1 MNFQLIGVN
10 HNSAPLD
17 VRERLAISDARLP
30 DAIQTLVKQP
40 GVEEGMV
47 LSTCNRV
54 ELLTSSREAADLRG
68 FLRSYFGI
76 SPDAL
81 RSHIYEFEKSEAVR
95 HVFRVAS
102 SLDSMVVGEPQI
114 LGQVKEAYAV
124 ARGLGAVHSALE
136 ALLSRAFAVAKRVR
150 TETAIGSSSV
160 SIAAVA
166 VQLAEKIFGS
176 LRNRTVYVV
185 GAGKMAELAAR
196 HLIARGAGHI
206 LFTNRTH
213 ERAVQLAEAFGGQAI
228 PFDQLY
234 ETVGRAD
241 IVLTSTGAT
250 EPLFRREEG
259 EKLLSRRK
267 NQPMFFIDI
276 AVPRNVHPDMNR
288 LDGMFVYDIDDL
300 QTVAGNNSS
309 ERKKEA
315 ERAEKIIEVEVERFA
330 IRMKSLAVVPTILS
344 LQEYCET
351 IRQAEIDRIRGKMG
365 ELTPEQEAAI
375 EAMTRGI
382 INKLLHTPITTLK
395 STAAEPE
402 AATIHEIIRRIFNLK
417 SGNPSSG
424 KSNK

>member
-17 VRERLAISDARLP
+17 VRERLAISEARLP